1 MVHMIRLGSKLSLLL
16 VLLAESLPIQH
27 VVAFSSPKSTNIGN
41 DKNDQEETKTIATTR
56 RDVII
61 SSAAVITGSA
71 TNLLV
76 PPSSAAVATTTDGF
90 YIPGVA
96 GGARRVD
103 LIVDESNNNN
113 NNNTNTEE
121 APAATSTWNS
131 QPFLT
136 TKLGKSRILA
146 NELTPLS
153 QSMIPFASDNELY
166 YGKYVVYVEYDTVYT
181 TVRTL
186 RMTTWSYQHNSS
198 IHLITFLAIP
208 PLSLFFLS
216 IFLSVF
222 FSFPIILFYGTLF
235 EYPKK

>member
-1 MVHMIRLGSKLSLLL
+1 MRYFISTWMGKMTMKKNKTTVIRMVHMIRLGSKLSLLL

-41 DKNDQEETKTIATTR
+41 DKTDQEETKTIATTR

-76 PPSSAAVATTTDGF
+76 PPSSAAVAATTDGF

-113 NNNTNTEE
+113 NNNNTNTGE
-121 APAATSTWNS
+121 APAATSTWNP

-166 YGKYVVYVEYDTVYT
+166 YGKYVVYVEC
-181 TVRTL
+181 
-186 RMTTWSYQHNSS
+186 MIQ
-198 IHLITFLAIP
+198 F
-208 PLSLFFLS
+208 
-216 IFLSVF
+216 
-222 FSFPIILFYGTLF
+222 ILQYVH
-235 EYPKK
+235 